1 MKDKINAKG
10 ILSALIIILVLCL
23 GTNIYG
29 ASENEE
35 QVVNVQKDVLH
46 NVPKGDSQTREQPKL
61 DIVFVLDNSGSM
73 ITNDPKFITRKV
85 VTNFLNN
92 VGEGFRIGMVIYDQE
107 ARLVEPL
114 MGINTPEAVAR
125 FLKSVDRIDFQ

>member
-10 ILSALIIILVLCL
+10 ILSAFIIILVLCL

-29 ASENEE
+29 ASVKEE
-35 QVVNVQKDVLH
+35 QEVDVKK
-46 NVPKGDSQTREQPKL
+46 VFCTMPPKEILRPREQLKL

-107 ARLVEPL
+107 ASLLSRSWE
-114 MGINTPEAVAR
+114 
-125 FLKSVDRIDFQ
+125 